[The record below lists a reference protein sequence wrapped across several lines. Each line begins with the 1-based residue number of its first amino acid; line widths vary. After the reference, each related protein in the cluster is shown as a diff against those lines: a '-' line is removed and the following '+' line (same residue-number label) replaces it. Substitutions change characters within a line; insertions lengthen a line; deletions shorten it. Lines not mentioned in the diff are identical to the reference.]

1 MVTYKLA
8 YNQTLG
14 GGDETLYIAP
24 TDVVASVRALTLH
37 NPTSDN
43 VAVIVMFAGVQ
54 IIKKTLSS
62 NQSYLCPELANHLL
76 PSGVTVV
83 VSGQG
88 VNAVL
93 SVSEQVI

>member
-14 GGDETLYIAP
+14 GGDETLYTAP
-24 TDVVASVRALTLH
+24 SGVVASVRALTLH
-37 NPTSDN
+37 NPTTDN
-43 VAVIVMFAGVQ
+43 VAVTVAMAGVQ
-54 IIKKTLSS
+54 VLKKTLSP
-62 NQSYLCPELANHLL
+62 NQSYLCPELANHIV
-76 PSGVTVV
+76 GGAVV
-83 VSGQG
+83 ASGQG